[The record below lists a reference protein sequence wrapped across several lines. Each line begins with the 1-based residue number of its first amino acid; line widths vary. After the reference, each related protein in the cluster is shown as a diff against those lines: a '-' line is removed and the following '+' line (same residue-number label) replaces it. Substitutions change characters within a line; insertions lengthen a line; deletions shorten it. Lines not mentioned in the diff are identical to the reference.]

1 MEGLPAENTFKQS
14 LGGRFSVCLLAAG
27 NRDPTTFPQE
37 WKEASFPP
45 RPGRVCMGSVA
56 ALRKIFS
63 GSSPPS
69 GFLLY
74 FSRFVDN
81 YLSDHI
87 ESIRL

>member
-1 MEGLPAENTFKQS
+1 MESLPAEKTFKQS

-27 NRDPTTFPQE
+27 NRDPITLPQE
-37 WKEASFPP
+37 WKEASLPP
-45 RPGRVCMGSVA
+45 RPGLVCMGSVA
-56 ALRKIFS
+56 ALSRIFS
-63 GSSPPS
+63 GSSPLS

-74 FSRFVDN
+74 FSRFVEN